1 MDYGSYFDLMKG
13 SFTIIIL
20 ILCSIVSLKVVIQ
33 KYISFKAL
41 DAAFLRNYASKINS
55 YLRGGNQSDALAA
68 VAATDDKWLSFNIKN
83 PLKSI
88 LTFMIERS
96 DYSQDEL
103 LQASYTRL
111 DNEVAELEKGL
122 GILATLGAVSPFIGL
137 FGTVVGIIRAFSALS
152 VNEAASY
159 NNVMYGIAE
168 ALISTAAGILVAI
181 PAVAFYNYFIKRIK
195 LNTPVIEEVIMDTIH
210 TLKNN
215 VTVK

>member
-20 ILCSIVSLKVVIQ
+20 IICSIISLKVVIQ
-33 KYISFKAL
+33 KYISFRGL
-41 DAAFLRNYASKINS
+41 QGNFLRSFADSINLHLKDGNYTEALSRIS
-55 YLRGGNQSDALAA
+55 SSDE
-68 VAATDDKWLSFNIKN
+68 KWLSFRIKN

-88 LTFMIERS
+88 LTFMIERN
-96 DYSQDEL
+96 DYTQDEL

-195 LNTPVIEEVIMDTIH
+195 LNTPVMEEVIMDTLH